1 MVENVADKDDRVAN
15 NAPRSLSR
23 MPSDSLFYGRLVP
36 VILIVLGIVMFV
48 LIIIALGV
56 LLGIVPFQ

>member
-1 MVENVADKDDRVAN
+1 
-15 NAPRSLSR
+15 